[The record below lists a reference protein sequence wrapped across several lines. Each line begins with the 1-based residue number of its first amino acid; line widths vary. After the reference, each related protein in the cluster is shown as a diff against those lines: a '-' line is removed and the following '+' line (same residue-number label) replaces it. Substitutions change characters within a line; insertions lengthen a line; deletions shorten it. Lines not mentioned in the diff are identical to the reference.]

1 MYTYIPAD
9 HAPAVP
15 GEISGIKGSAQIESG
30 CLMDGGFQVGHSL
43 VEWCGAVK
51 LSSDGYKSNTS
62 MQLCPV
68 QSIYQRF
75 PHYMNML
82 RQRRTVAN
90 CPDKSNQTSAWV
102 FPLVNC

>member
-43 VEWCGAVK
+43 VEWCGAVE
-51 LSSDGYKSNTS
+51 LSSDSYKSNTS

-68 QSIYQRF
+68 QSISTRGS
-75 PHYMNML
+75 L
-82 RQRRTVAN
+82 TI
-90 CPDKSNQTSAWV
+90 
-102 FPLVNC
+102 

>member
-43 VEWCGAVK
+43 VEWCGAVE
-51 LSSDGYKSNTS
+51 LSSDSYKSNTS
-62 MQLCPV
+62 NYALCRV
-68 QSIYQRF
+68 STRGSFTI
-75 PHYMNML
+75 
-82 RQRRTVAN
+82 
-90 CPDKSNQTSAWV
+90 
-102 FPLVNC
+102 